1 MKKKQKPFGLY
12 GPSRYIVSQ
21 IPDALSGYKPLE
33 ETLKIHYQRTIDQ
46 WGAERRAFLS
56 DCQLHREM
64 KEKRISMIKGDRNYE
79 EDYILNW
86 GRNPLGGLK

>member
-33 ETLKIHYQRTIDQ
+33 ETLKIHYQRTIDD
-46 WGAERRAFLS
+46 WGARRRAFLS
-56 DCQLHREM
+56 SCEFQREM
-64 KEKRISMIKGDRNYE
+64 KEKRISMIKGDHNYE

-86 GRNPLGGLK
+86 GNNPLGGLS